1 MNPADHMD
9 ITPDN
14 IVAFLAD
21 KFDDHGANCYL
32 GERVTT
38 SEHMLQGPLLA
49 EEANAPDIL
58 IAGVLLHDIGY
69 YTRESRTLHSSNESM
84 TAMTK
89 WAPLYLHRF
98 SQQ

>member
-38 SEHMLQGPLLA
+38 SEHMLQGALLA

-58 IAGVLLHDIGY
+58 IAGVLLHDIGH
-69 YTRESRTLHSSNESM
+69 YTRESPHAAFEQGVDDIVR
-84 TAMTK
+84 
-89 WAPLYLHRF
+89 
-98 SQQ
+98 